1 MIPTRAG
8 GGPRWQVAEYFGVR
22 IAGLPAGSIGE
33 LRFDKC
39 LAHLEAIRAAQA
51 TLRAEADAI
60 ADALHTAIGELSE
73 IPVKPRVIGLRRSIH
88 RLCRPARTEWDAGV
102 AAALPAALA
111 ARTRSWL
118 ASLDELAGLR
128 AALPELIEAEAADKE
143 LVLRDLAADPLFRRA
158 LSQAG
163 ASLAAELEKW
173 LTGAHRPK
181 RRTLLGLTNFVTRAV
196 TKTSPYSTFTLSG
209 IGTWTDGDTC
219 SLDPGPPAGLFE
231 LHGHIVRAT
240 LTTLAARPE
249 LAGSLRVRVNPSAT
263 ASGDRVCFLGAAAPE
278 PIVTVPLTPAIR
290 ACLRIVRERRPSLAE
305 LHDILAANGDPER
318 VSRFLAK
325 LTDTGLLE
333 TVPPVPDQSADPL
346 GDLAAWVRSAG
357 PDLAGPLAALERVGA
372 ELRRPVAITDV
383 AGHRTRQ
390 RNLHDAIDNLS
401 TALRITRDTDG
412 PRKAAFHENAV
423 HPGPVVELSRDSWRP
438 ALDDLDLF
446 RRWLGV
452 LGPTLPLRIAL
463 GDLVRRRFG
472 SGARLSF
479 LDFHRAVQAKDGEVG
494 TYLDVATLP
503 LTSPVLAASALPRV
517 RQLHALRTA
526 ALAELRAG
534 TTPDA
539 LEHTV
544 AGWPDWITP
553 PESLSCYLQRTPG
566 GERAVLNLAMPGHG
580 RGRNRLFRL
589 VREAGGI
596 AVPTGP
602 PHARPEVLAELGGTF
617 ASTVNRRHPGAPYEI
632 DYPFTV
638 SDRPADQRIPLHD
651 LVVTHDPDT
660 DLLSLRSV
668 RLGRAVKPAHLGMMA
683 EFLLPPAARL
693 LMLAFGDT
701 FLVHPSVPLL
711 ASFADISGSTGI
723 TRLPRVEIG
732 SLVVQ
737 RARWIVPPGELPVRR
752 PGEGDG
758 NLWARLLTWLRD
770 NGIPLRTFV
779 RAWPVGEESDRFRRW
794 ALGKARKPV
803 YLDVAN
809 WFQVQAFEHRTG
821 GGAHLVIFEEA
832 LPDPAEAGPR
842 VTEYLLEISEAP

>member
-22 IAGLPAGSIGE
+22 IAGLPAGSVGE

-39 LAHLEAIRAAQA
+39 LAHLEAILAAQA
-51 TLRAEADAI
+51 TIRIEADAI

-73 IPVKPRVIGLRRSIH
+73 VPVKPRVIGLRRSIH
-88 RLCRPARTEWDAGV
+88 RLRRPARTEWDAEV

-118 ASLDELAGLR
+118 AALDELAGLR
-128 AALPELIEAEAADKE
+128 AALPGLIEAEAADKE
-143 LVLRDLAADPLFRRA
+143 LVLRDVAADPLFRRA

-173 LTGAHRPK
+173 LTGALRPK

-209 IGTWTDGDTC
+209 IGTWTDGHTRW
-219 SLDPGPPAGLFE
+219 LDPGPPAGLFE

-240 LTTLAARPE
+240 LTVLSALPS

-263 ASGDRVCFLGAAAPE
+263 ISGDRVGFLGAATPE
-278 PIVTVPLTPAIR
+278 PIVTVPLTPSIR
-290 ACLRIVRERRPSLAE
+290 ECLRIVRERRPSLAE

-346 GDLAAWVRSAG
+346 GDIAAWVRSAG
-357 PDLAGPLAALERVGA
+357 PDLAGPLAAIERVGA
-372 ELRRPVAITDV
+372 ELRRPAAITDV

-390 RNLHDAIDNLS
+390 RDLHGAIDDLS
-401 TALRITRDTDG
+401 AALRITRDTDG

-423 HPGPVVELSRDSWRP
+423 YPDPVVELSRDSWRP

-452 LGPTLPLRIAL
+452 LDPTLPLRIAL

-472 SGARLSF
+472 AGAQLSF
-479 LDFHRAVQAKDGEVG
+479 LDFHRTVQAKDGEVG

-517 RQLHALRTA
+517 RRLHALRTA

-534 TTPDA
+534 ATPDA
-539 LEHTV
+539 LEHTI

-566 GERAVLNLAMPGHG
+566 GAVLNLAMPGHG

-589 VREAGGI
+589 VREAGGV

-602 PHARPEVLAELGGTF
+602 DRARPAVLAELSGTF
-617 ASTVNRRHPGAPYEI
+617 ASTVNRRQPGARYEI
-632 DYPFTV
+632 DYPCTV
-638 SDRPADQRIPLHD
+638 SDRPEHQRIPLND
-651 LVVTHDPDT
+651 LVVGHDPAT

-693 LMLAFGDT
+693 LVLAFGDT

-711 ASFADISGSTGI
+711 ASFADISGSAGI
-723 TRLPRVEIG
+723 TGLPRVEIG
-732 SLVVQ
+732 SVVVQ

-758 NLWARLLTWLRD
+758 DFWTRLLTWLRD
-770 NGIPLRTFV
+770 HGIPLRAFV
-779 RAWPVGEESDRFRRW
+779 RAWSVGAEPDRFRRW

-809 WFQVQAFEHRTG
+809 WFQVQAFEHRVAG
-821 GGAHLVIFEEA
+821 GEHLVIFEEA
-832 LPDPAEAGPR
+832 LPDPAGAGPH